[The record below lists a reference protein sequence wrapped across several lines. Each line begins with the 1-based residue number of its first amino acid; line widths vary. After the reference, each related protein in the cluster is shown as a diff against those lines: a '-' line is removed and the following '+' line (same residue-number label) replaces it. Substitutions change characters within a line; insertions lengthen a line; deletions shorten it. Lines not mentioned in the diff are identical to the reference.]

1 MNLKQTPDQN
11 RPRTM
16 QLLDFRGSRPLF
28 EEELRTRLE
37 AGAKCVRF
45 EWCFSLIFVTVRRQ
59 SPVYL
64 TYSWQQRYLR
74 GLWYSLLALLLGPW
88 GVPWGLLWVPWA
100 VWVNTT
106 GGVDCTH
113 EIITWLDSSRPDSP
127 AQVVTQHEEVRP
139 V

>member
-1 MNLKQTPDQN
+1 
-11 RPRTM
+11 M
-16 QLLDFRGSRPLF
+16 QLLNFRGSRPLF
-28 EEELRTRLE
+28 EEELRTRL
-37 AGAKCVRF
+37 ATGARCVRF
-45 EWCFSLIFVTVRRQ
+45 EYCFSLVFVTVRRQ

-64 TYSWQQRYLR
+64 TYSWQQRYLW

-88 GVPWGLLWVPWA
+88 GVPWGLLWAPWA

-113 EIITWLDSSRPDSP
+113 EIITWLDSSRSSASI
-127 AQVVTQHEEVRP
+127 AQAVPQHEEVRP